1 MDRPNYLHR
10 TPNPWNLTAPPQ
22 WFLDEMRAYDAEL
35 VIFPSAEEACYR
47 FARRAK
53 VHPAVMTALKNR
65 PDTKTYWEHGL
76 VPVTS
81 LPQFEPWSPRIL
93 FELAEKDIQ
102 RIGGADKAADILDG
116 YDERVEQAMRAE
128 TADGADL
135 RAIDMYRE
143 HKYATGQRVSLGLK
157 TFEGGRTRSGG
168 PNRVVSRPTH
178 WRGTSGAVFA
188 R

>member
-1 MDRPNYLHR
+1 MHERPNYLHR
-10 TPNPWNLTAPPQ
+10 VPNPWNLAPPPQ

-53 VHPAVMTALKNR
+53 VHPAVMQALKNR
-65 PDTKTYWEHGL
+65 PDTKTYWEHRL

-93 FELAEKDIQ
+93 FELAERDIQ
-102 RIGGADKAADILDG
+102 RVGGGDAAADILDAH
-116 YDERVEQAMRAE
+116 EAQKEQAERITMSDTLDRISKDAYVDFTVDAGTRNARKTRGGIAASAKPRRAV
-128 TADGADL
+128 
-135 RAIDMYRE
+135 
-143 HKYATGQRVSLGLK
+143 H
-157 TFEGGRTRSGG
+157 
-168 PNRVVSRPTH
+168 RPTH
-178 WRGTSGAVFA
+178 WRGNSGAVFA